1 MVGGDHRGLPPSVSL
16 LPQDNFI
23 LHLLFVGKTL
33 WKKGGMVASANHG
46 CDLSPGGQGR
56 VYRERVASRA

>member
-23 LHLLFVGKTL
+23 LHLLFVGKSL
-33 WKKGGMVASANHG
+33 WKKGGMVASTNHG
-46 CDLSPGGQGR
+46 CDLDHQEDREESKGR
-56 VYRERVASRA
+56 E

>member
-1 MVGGDHRGLPPSVSL
+1 MVGDDHRGLPPSVSL

-23 LHLLFVGKTL
+23 MHLLFVGKSL

-46 CDLSPGGQGR
+46 CDFDRQEDREESKGR
-56 VYRERVASRA
+56 E